1 MKSFYEFHKLLEAE
15 GMIPPPPPSGDSSG
29 GAAQGAGQSSAP
41 SGGQAANMANP
52 SQAQIPPTGN
62 TSPPVPDPK
71 TQIKDELKTTLQK
84 FLRDKFEPFMQKQN
98 MNPQMAKEFMTV
110 VIGEIMDEF
119 GMKSQQVMQAA
130 KGAINTG
137 NEMKETPQAPTAS
150 S

>member
-1 MKSFYEFHKLLEAE
+1 MKSFYEFHKMLEAE
-15 GMIPPPPPSGDSSG
+15 GMIPPPPSSG
-29 GAAQGAGQSSAP
+29 GAPSPAAP
-41 SGGQAANMANP
+41 SSPSSGSASNMANP
-52 SQAQIPPTGN
+52 SQQQIPPTGN

-71 TQIKDELKTTLQK
+71 TQLKDELKITLQK
-84 FLRDKFEPFMQKQN
+84 FLRDKFEPFMKKQN
-98 MNPQMAKEFMTV
+98 MNPQAAKDFMTV

-137 NEMKETPQAPTAS
+137 NEPKETPQAPTAS